1 MTVSR
6 VIVIALRFVLPT
18 TIFRWP
24 VAGAIISMVLDGV
37 DVILV
42 DILAKL
48 FGETGGFG
56 TFYQP
61 MDKWLDIYYL
71 SFEVIVSWRWSNPLL
86 RYTSISLFVYRF
98 VGLVLF
104 EVTGAR
110 IMFFIFPNLFENFF
124 LYYVIT
130 AKYAPRLVPAN
141 PKQLIL
147 VLALLYIP
155 KFGQEYLL
163 HFTEAKPWSWF
174 KSTVLP

>member
-6 VIVIALRFVLPT
+6 AIVIVLRLVLPVS
-18 TIFRWP
+18 IFRWP
-24 VAGAIISMVLDGV
+24 VAGAIISMALDGV

-48 FGETGGFG
+48 LGETGGFG
-56 TFYQP
+56 SIYQP

-98 VGLVLF
+98 IGLVLF
-104 EVTGAR
+104 FITDAR

-130 AKYAPRLVPAN
+130 AKYFPKRLAST
-141 PKQLIL
+141 PKQVII

-163 HFTEAKPWSWF
+163 HFTEAKPWTWF
-174 KSTVLP
+174 KATVLS

>member
-1 MTVSR
+1 
-6 VIVIALRFVLPT
+6 
-18 TIFRWP
+18 
-24 VAGAIISMVLDGV
+24 MVLDGV

-48 FGETGGFG
+48 IGETGGFG
-56 TFYQP
+56 SIYQN
-61 MDKWLDIYYL
+61 MDKSLDIYYL

-86 RYTSISLFVYRF
+86 RNTSVFLFVYRVIGF
-98 VGLVLF
+98 VLF
-104 EVTGAR
+104 ESTVAR

-130 AKYAPRLVPAN
+130 NKFAPRRLVST
-141 PKQLIL
+141 PKGLAIVL
-147 VLALLYIP
+147 VLLYIP
-155 KFGQEYLL
+155 KLGQEYLL